1 MNRTF
6 VFFLIANLVLAIGV
20 STAESSGTPDCFV
33 WPGHGLPA
41 DRPVWG
47 HRDGLQI
54 GIKPTRGPAGLI
66 RVYAPYLGQEFPRVV
81 NFLSIEPAVV
91 GEGGR
96 GQSELEMS
104 RDRPGERGLTF
115 WASNRP
121 QPGVRPEHP
130 IEGELVHDGQTFRL
144 FIHTEPFQNGARPVI
159 ECRFDQQHPFEVELI
174 THAAADSARM
184 SSCTISATMGN
195 YGLLRHIHL
204 KDNRVVSALDLWKDE
219 RLQPMGFF
227 AWRTWPGN
235 ELVRTADARYY
246 VQLSTDS
253 PDPSAAE
260 HDANVAPHWRY
271 VGKKA
276 IHYWRTE
283 ADAHPHAAVNG
294 RLTYWMSQSPI
305 PGGAAFENFELR
317 MPFEPGRRL
326 WFGVRPDVD
335 QRRE

>member
-1 MNRTF
+1 MNIRSALTAPF
-6 VFFLIANLVLAIGV
+6 RLSFIDLLAAVAIALLASWLIGMTMTPLQCIDLLPDPKEGSEGSDPFDTPFF
-20 STAESSGTPDCFV
+20 
-33 WPGHGLPA
+33 
-41 DRPVWG
+41 
-47 HRDGLQI
+47 
-54 GIKPTRGPAGLI
+54 RG
-66 RVYAPYLGQEFPRVV
+66 Y
-81 NFLSIEPAVV
+81 
-91 GEGGR
+91 
-96 GQSELEMS
+96 
-104 RDRPGERGLTF
+104 
-115 WASNRP
+115 RP
-121 QPGVRPEHP
+121 QFFFRTTDVTGAVNLDEGVEMVIPGDNTN
-130 IEGELVHDGQTFRL
+130 I
-144 FIHTEPFQNGARPVI
+144 
-159 ECRFDQQHPFEVELI
+159 EVELI

-195 YGLLRHIHL
+195 YGLLRRIHL
-204 KDNRVVSALDLWKDE
+204 KDARIVSALDLWKDE

-283 ADAHPHAAVNG
+283 ADAHPHVAVNG

-317 MPFEPGRRL
+317 IPFEPGRRL